1 LRRLPQAAAYGLING
16 TESHVCALAVNE
28 TGMYLKNLELFG
40 FKSFPLKTTLK
51 FDSGITVIVGPNGCG
66 KSNVFDAIKWALG
79 EQSPKSLR
87 GSKMEDV
94 IFNGTAAHPPL
105 NYAEVTLIFSNEDKY
120 LSIDYKEVAIT
131 RRLYRSGESQYFINR
146 NMCRLRDIQDLFLG
160 TGVGESSYSFIEQGR
175 VEALLSYKPEEKRLI
190 FDEASGII
198 KYKDK
203 KRETLRK
210 LKDTED
216 NILRLDDIIQEVQR
230 QIRYL
235 ERQVD
240 KAKKYSQVQEEL
252 IGVEKKIAV
261 LKIGDTENR
270 VNKFLEE
277 INRLKEKEGQKK
289 AEISQKASRKEEI
302 DLKIKEVQ
310 QSLENVN
317 LEVISANSRIESYN
331 KHIEIDTQRID
342 EITRRLKVLEDSL
355 SAASQRAA
363 LHKERLEKEKTSL
376 SSFDSHVEALHTELG
391 GLKEALQVK
400 INQIGEAK
408 KNIAAEKD
416 NILSLEEQKT
426 VFNNSLIEIGA
437 HLKNLLARKKRLSLD
452 EARINSYLAEQSEK
466 YNLIN
471 GEVEGLRKEFD
482 SLKEKKGIL
491 RAQLKETESQIEQ
504 LGQKAV
510 ETEKTIVEL
519 NSYLEFLKDL
529 KIKYEEFHLKKKV
542 TIVFDEEPKNINK
555 LIASLRGVEFHR
567 TEEAGMSKYK
577 ADVEAKIISLPEE
590 ELERRISA
598 LTKEL
603 EKTREYVKNNKEK
616 REQLNKE
623 IDEEAD
629 VLSEKDKILRG
640 RLQEKETIEEAIER
654 FNEER
659 SLLEDELSQCRRGTE
674 EAQAKKA
681 SYENE
686 ASSVENKL
694 SDATARLN
702 NYQESISSFN
712 KEISSLEVEI
722 AKKEAQIKA
731 SAEQKGALL
740 TRISLLEEEENSIL
754 NSLAAME
761 DEKKEIV
768 KRKALLEHEL
778 ISLRESVDKEKDKAP
793 SFNGQKDSLSRELN
807 SLEQN
812 AADVS
817 EELKNLEGGLEALRS
832 DIYTKKLDIQKL
844 DFEKSKIVDYLK
856 QVYNIAF
863 AIEKE
868 EVPAEPIDVLNEKK
882 EKLKNKMDSMG
893 EVNLVAINEFQELKE
908 RYDFLITQ
916 KGDLTASKDSLKKAI
931 QKINRTSKDIFLDTF
946 NKIEEEFKKYFRF
959 LFGGGRAQLVLLDKD
974 NVLDSGVEI
983 EVQPPGKKLQSAL
996 LLSGGE
1002 KALTAIALIFS
1013 IFKVRPSPLC
1023 VLDEIDAP
1031 LDEANVDRFNQLLVE
1046 FSPAAQFITITHNK
1060 KTMSKAD
1067 VLYGV
1072 TMEEKGISKL
1082 VSVRFAE
1089 KEMAPH

>member
-1 LRRLPQAAAYGLING
+1 
-16 TESHVCALAVNE
+16 
-28 TGMYLKNLELFG
+28 MYLKSLELFG
-40 FKSFPLKTTLK
+40 FKSFPLKTVLK

-94 IFNGTAAHPPL
+94 IFNGTATHPPL
-105 NYAEVTLIFSNEDKY
+105 NYAEVTLVFLNEDRY
-120 LSIDYKEVAIT
+120 LPIDYKEVAIT

-198 KYKDK
+198 KYKDRK
-203 KRETLRK
+203 KETLRK

-235 ERQVD
+235 ERQVE
-240 KAKKYSQVQEEL
+240 KAKKYSQIQEEL

-261 LKIGDTENR
+261 LKIGDTERR

-277 INRLKEKEGQKK
+277 IDRLKEKEEQKRN
-289 AEISQKASRKEEI
+289 AVSQKVSRKEEI
-302 DLKIKEVQ
+302 DLKIKEIQ

-317 LEVISANSRIESYN
+317 FEVISADSRIESYN

-342 EITRRLKVLEDSL
+342 EITKRLSVLENSL
-355 SAASQRAA
+355 STAGQRAA
-363 LHKERLEKEKTSL
+363 AHRERLEKEKSSL
-376 SSFDSHVEALHTELG
+376 YSFDSHVEALHTELS
-391 GLKEALQVK
+391 GLKEALRIKV
-400 INQIGEAK
+400 NQIGEAK

-416 NILSLEEQKT
+416 NILNLEEQKT

-437 HLKNLLARKKRLSLD
+437 HSKNLLARKKRLSLD
-452 EARINSYLAEQSEK
+452 EARINNYLTEQSEK
-466 YNLIN
+466 YSLIN
-471 GEVEGLRKEFD
+471 SEVESLRKEFN
-482 SLKEKKGIL
+482 SLKEKRSVL
-491 RAQLKETESQIEQ
+491 RAQLKETEDRIEQ
-504 LGQKAV
+504 LGQKAI

-567 TEEAGMSKYK
+567 TEEGGASKYK

-590 ELERRISA
+590 ELERRIA
-598 LTKEL
+598 AFTEEL
-603 EKTREYVKNNKEK
+603 EKTREDLKSNKEK
-616 REQLNKE
+616 KQQLNKE
-623 IDEEAD
+623 IDEEAS
-629 VLSEKDKILRG
+629 VFLEKDKVLRG
-640 RLQEKETIEEAIER
+640 RLQEKETTEEAIER
-654 FNEER
+654 LNEER
-659 SLLEDELSQCRRGTE
+659 GLLEEELSQCRRDTE
-674 EAQAKKA
+674 EAQKKKA
-681 SYENE
+681 SYENDV
-686 ASSVENKL
+686 SSVENKL

-702 NYQESISSFN
+702 NYQENITSFN
-712 KEISSLEVEI
+712 KEINNLEVEI
-722 AKKEAQIKA
+722 AKKEAEIEA
-731 SAEQKGALL
+731 STEQKGALL
-740 TRISLLEEEENSIL
+740 TRISLLEEEENNIL
-754 NSLAAME
+754 SSLSAME

-768 KRKALLEHEL
+768 KRKDFLENEL
-778 ISLRESVDKEKDKAP
+778 VSLRESIDKEKNRIP
-793 SFNGQKDSLSRELN
+793 SFDGQRNSLNEEL
-807 SLEQN
+807 SVLEQN
-812 AADVS
+812 ATGVS
-817 EELKNLEGGLEALRS
+817 EELKGLEGELETLRS
-832 DIYTKKLDIQKL
+832 DIYTRKLDIQKL
-844 DFEKSKIVDYLK
+844 DFEKSKIADYLK

-868 EVPAEPIDVLNEKK
+868 GIPAESIDVLSEKK

-916 KGDLTASKDSLKKAI
+916 KDDLITSKDSLKKAI
-931 QKINRTSKDIFLDTF
+931 QKINRASKDIFMDTF

-974 NVLDSGVEI
+974 NILESGVEI

-1002 KALTAIALIFS
+1002 KALTATALIFS

-1089 KEMAPH
+1089 EEMASH